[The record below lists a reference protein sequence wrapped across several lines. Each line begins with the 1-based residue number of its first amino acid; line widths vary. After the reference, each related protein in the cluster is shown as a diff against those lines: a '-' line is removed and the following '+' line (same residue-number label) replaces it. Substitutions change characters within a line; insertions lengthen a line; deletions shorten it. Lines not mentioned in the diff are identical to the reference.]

1 MSFCYAQLQTHDHE
15 GAKSFYASL
24 FDWKVTDSQP
34 HYSEMSTG
42 GPIGAGVMPAPNPEG
57 PAFWLPYI
65 AVANLEAKLGEAEK
79 LGGKIMVPPMV
90 VPGKG
95 RYAVITDPSGAAI
108 GLWQVE
114 KK

>member
-15 GAKSFYASL
+15 GAKSFYQTL
-24 FDWKVTDSQP
+24 FGWKVADAQP
-34 HYSEMSTG
+34 HYAEMDTG
-42 GPIGAGVMPAPNPEG
+42 GPIGAGVMPAPNPTG

-65 AVANLEAKLGEAEK
+65 AVAELDAKLDEAEK
-79 LGGKIMVPPMV
+79 LGARTLVPPTA

-95 RYAVITDPSGAAI
+95 RYAVITDPTGAAI

>member
-1 MSFCYAQLQTHDHE
+1 MSFCYAQLQTHNHE
-15 GAKSFYASL
+15 GAKSFYQTL
-24 FDWKVTDSQP
+24 FGWTVADSQP
-34 HYSEMSTG
+34 HYSEMNTG
-42 GPIGAGVMPAPNPEG
+42 GPIGAGVMPAQNPHA
-57 PAFWLPYI
+57 PSFWLPYI
-65 AVANLEAKLGEAEK
+65 LVQDLDAKLGEAET
-79 LGGKIMVPPMV
+79 LGAKTLAPPMA